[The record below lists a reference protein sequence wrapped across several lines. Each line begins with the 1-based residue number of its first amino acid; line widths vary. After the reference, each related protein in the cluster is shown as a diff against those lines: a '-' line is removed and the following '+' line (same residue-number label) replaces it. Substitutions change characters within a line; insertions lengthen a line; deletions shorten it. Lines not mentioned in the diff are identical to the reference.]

1 MKNIIITFLAIAFI
15 HGCGAKSVQE
25 QQPEPKRSIETQ
37 QSEADKAYA
46 ELDRETGGQTEVE
59 KELEAEIPRDNKP
72 EKKMDSVVPSPRV
85 DKMDSLRPETKY
97 PMKNGYPVWFYNP
110 NYDGYIGAVGISKK
124 QPRGGYV
131 LQKRLAKALAMSELA
146 KTVNVLVESELNI
159 TKLNVDTETVKYYR
173 KKVESLS
180 RHKAEE
186 VLKDYELRDE
196 WYNDKTD
203 ELYVWMVIRK

>member
-1 MKNIIITFLAIAFI
+1 MSFSEYLVSVRKLNNIGRWASDFMETIKGT
-15 HGCGAKSVQE
+15 AK
-25 QQPEPKRSIETQ
+25 
-37 QSEADKAYA
+37 
-46 ELDRETGGQTEVE
+46 GQG
-59 KELEAEIPRDNKP
+59 
-72 EKKMDSVVPSPRV
+72 
-85 DKMDSLRPETKY
+85 KY
-97 PMKNGYPVWFYNP
+97 
-110 NYDGYIGAVGISKK
+110 KK
-124 QPRGGYV
+124 QSGGRGQYGDVWIEMEPLPRGGGFEFVNKIVGGAVPKQFIPAVEKGIYEA
-131 LQKRLAKALAMSELA
+131 AKEGAMAGYPMSELA